1 MKIIIILALLA
12 LLALLIVYKSNF
24 NLISNQGIKDVYP
37 EKIHVK
43 LDNTYDNYN
52 TTYGEMTYEGMDKL
66 YNSLNLKFEYFLDI
80 GSGNG
85 HLCFYMAEKPEIKK
99 SIGIEIVK
107 ERIDF
112 ANKLSNNTKVSFIND
127 DIFNVNIKKLFDK
140 PVFVWWSNL
149 CFDKEP
155 LDKTSQK
162 LISELKPGS
171 IICCSKSIDYNLYKK
186 ETIEMTWIENST
198 VYIYK
203 LA

>member
-1 MKIIIILALLA
+1 
-12 LLALLIVYKSNF
+12 
-24 NLISNQGIKDVYP
+24 
-37 EKIHVK
+37 
-43 LDNTYDNYN
+43 
-52 TTYGEMTYEGMDKL
+52 
-66 YNSLNLKFEYFLDI
+66 
-80 GSGNG
+80 
-85 HLCFYMAEKPEIKK
+85 MAEKPEIKK